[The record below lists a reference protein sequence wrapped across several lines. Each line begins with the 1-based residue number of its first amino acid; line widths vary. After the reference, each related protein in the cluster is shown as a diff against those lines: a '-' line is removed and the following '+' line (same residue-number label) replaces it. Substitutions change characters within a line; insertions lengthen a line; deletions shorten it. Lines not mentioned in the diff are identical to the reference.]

1 MAKHTLYSNIM
12 KVIADQGFNWA
23 SNETIKCALLHTA
36 TWNQAHT
43 LWSDVS
49 GDEVTGEEYTAGGQV
64 LLTAANS
71 VALSTRVTQ
80 FKSTHNPKWEASTID
95 ATHAVLY
102 VDGATKHLIS
112 MIDFEGE
119 ESSVD
124 GDFEIS
130 WTDGIVFTTTVAEKA
145 A

>member
-12 KVIADQGFNWA
+12 KVIADQGFDWTTDVN
-23 SNETIKCALLHTA
+23 IKCALLHTA
-36 TWNQAHT
+36 TWNQANT
-43 LWSDVS
+43 LWADVS
-49 GDEVTGEEYTAGGQV
+49 AAEVTGTNYVAGGQS
-64 LLTAANS
+64 LPAANNTTDL
-71 VALSTRVTQ
+71 VGRVTQ

-102 VDGATKHLIS
+102 IDGTTKYLIS

-119 ESSVD
+119 QSSVD

-130 WTDGIVFTTTVAEKA
+130 WTDAIVFTTTVAEKV
-145 A
+145 

>member
-12 KVIADQGFNWA
+12 KVIADQGFDWVTNA
-23 SNETIKCALLHTA
+23 DIKCALLHTA
-36 TWNQAHT
+36 TWNQANT
-43 LWSDVS
+43 LWEDVS
-49 GDEVTGEEYTAGGQV
+49 AAEVTGTNYVAGGQN
-64 LLTAANS
+64 LPAANN
-71 VALSTRVTQ
+71 STDLVGRVTQ

-102 VDGATKHLIS
+102 IDGATKYLIS

-119 ESSVD
+119 QSSVD

-130 WTDGIVFTTTVAEKA
+130 WTDAIVFTTTVAEKV
-145 A
+145 

>member
-12 KVIADQGFNWA
+12 KVIADQGFDWT
-23 SNETIKCALLHTA
+23 SNTTIKCALLHTA
-36 TWNQAHT
+36 TWNQTHT

-49 GDEVTGEEYTAGGQV
+49 ASEVTGTAYVAGGQV

-71 VALSTRVTQ
+71 TALVGRVTQ
-80 FKSTHNPKWEASTID
+80 FKSTHNPLWEVSTIA

-102 VDGATKHLIS
+102 IDGTTKYLIS

-119 ESSVD
+119 QSSVA
-124 GDFEIS
+124 GDFQIS
-130 WTDGIVFTTTVAEKA
+130 WTDAIVFTTTVAEKTV
-145 A
+145 